1 MIAVPLAGD
10 QRGHCQDHSAP
21 LQKDK
26 NGQYHWVEG
35 RSAQFIDN
43 RGEPDG
49 ILSSF
54 HTIDAQIHAEKVLRD
69 RARYDELTGLINRA
83 EVFGRL
89 RTLLTQQP
97 RTGHETAVAFCDLDA
112 FKDIN
117 DTYGRKW
124 GLRPQS
130 ACRGDARSLAGTTLI
145 ARIGG
150 DEIPADP
157 QWHAQHLKPPWGWL
171 RRSDGQQPGSITTS
185 TTSTR
190 RGMSIGVALVG
201 PGEGPRRCH
210 RPRRPCDVQ
219 GQSRRVANPDHRQ
232 LT

>member
-1 MIAVPLAGD
+1 MIAAYRAEINEGAARTTRL
-10 QRGHCQDHSAP
+10 R
-21 LQKDK
+21 LRDK

-54 HTIDAQIHAEKVLRD
+54 HTIDAQIHAEKVLKD

-117 DTYGRKW
+117 DTYGHQMGDHVLKALAEEMR
-124 GLRPQS
+124 GLLRE
-130 ACRGDARSLAGTTLI
+130 DDLI

-150 DEIPADP
+150 DEILLILNGVHNMATAVRVAEKIRRAA
-157 QWHAQHLKPPWGWL
+157 AQTHHYLDNVYTPK
-171 RRSDGQQPGSITTS
+171 
-185 TTSTR
+185 
-190 RGMSIGVALVG
+190 MSIGVTLVR
-201 PGEGPRRCH
+201 PGEDPD
-210 RPRRPCDVQ
+210 DVIARADRAMYRAKQ
-219 GQSRRVANPDHRQ
+219 AGGNQTIAN
-232 LT
+232 